1 MMNLFIHCIAI
12 EFWEF
17 NQTYWQLHCSSHS
30 FNAAGVDEIVAFDHD
45 HDDHDH
51 ANKIIWIEWL
61 VSRNHSRLGRHHH
74 QPHRNIGHQ
83 NHNWDY
89 LLLALVTTILI
100 IIFFNSIML
109 IFYDAFRNHDSD
121 HLFSWRKN
129 AFTHWQLTQ
138 KRSGCRATA
147 DVRAQPALW
156 LVAADCVV
164 TASWVFVPN
173 FSSISRSSRSQF
185 AFWLLLSR
193 RPILYQRFWWNRQN
207 LHSYYCLSGIF
218 EWNLS
223 SQLSRTNVDNV
234 CKRH

>member
-1 MMNLFIHCIAI
+1 MRLGWLTANGREI
-12 EFWEF
+12 
-17 NQTYWQLHCSSHS
+17 YW
-30 FNAAGVDEIVAFDHD
+30 D
-45 HDDHDH
+45 
-51 ANKIIWIEWL
+51 L

-121 HLFSWRKN
+121 HLFSWGKN

-173 FSSISRSSRSQF
+173 FSSISRSSCSQF
-185 AFWLLLSR
+185 AFWLNYPGGQYSKL
-193 RPILYQRFWWNRQN
+193 FWNDWSN
-207 LHSYYCLSGIF
+207 LNDHFDLHENWMPMKMLKKSVL
-218 EWNLS
+218 
-223 SQLSRTNVDNV
+223 
-234 CKRH
+234 